1 MKEGLVPCFTLE
13 PAPGV
18 DRTDEIDGWLK
29 QAELEVA
36 KRLAIPKF
44 DFSQPMTATEIAQR
58 NAVYSVECA
67 AASAWF
73 AKKQDECLRP
83 MLTKIAAVLGGART
97 VHAKRARK
105 LRKRGESVF
114 VSGLTLTGKVTYQWI
129 PVMKWKALDA

>member
-1 MKEGLVPCFTLE
+1 MKEGIVPCFTLE

-18 DRTDEIDGWLK
+18 ERTNEIDGWLK

-36 KRLAIPKF
+36 KCLAIPKF

-58 NAVYSVECA
+58 NTVYA
-67 AASAWF
+67 AEF
-73 AKKQDECLRP
+73 TKKQDECLRP
-83 MLTKIAAVLGGART
+83 MLTRFAAILGGART

-114 VSGLTLTGKVTYQWI
+114 VSGLTMTGKVTYQWL